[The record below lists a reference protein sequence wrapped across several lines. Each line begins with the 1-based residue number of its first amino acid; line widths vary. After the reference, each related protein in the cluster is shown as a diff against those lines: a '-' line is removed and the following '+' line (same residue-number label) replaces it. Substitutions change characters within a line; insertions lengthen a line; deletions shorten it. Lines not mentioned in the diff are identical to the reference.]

1 MYTKPATIPIENARP
16 ATRKPIKLELPI
28 AWLLKK
34 RFIGELLGFKFSFGA
49 ASALGLSSKVFF
61 TVPWKNPDITLHRY
75 YGLSV

>member
-1 MYTKPATIPIENARP
+1 MYIKPATTPIDSARL
-16 ATRKPIKLELPI
+16 ATRKSMKLELLI
-28 AWLLKK
+28 AWLLNK